1 VKSIRAYLL
10 KRLVGG
16 TALVLAVAGM
26 AIYLVVA
33 RSLEAQFDRGLDDRL
48 QGFASIL
55 FQVGD
60 EVEFEFS
67 QELMPEYAPGPAA
80 SYFELRFED
89 GSLLERS
96 DSLVGEDLPSR
107 PGMTGDPMH
116 WTAGLPDGRE
126 GRYAARFVQ
135 VHHVHPEEGP
145 DRPSAK
151 VVSIAVASGV
161 EELVAAERAMLASC
175 IGVGCAVLALIG
187 IVAWT
192 AVKRGLEP
200 TARFGATIDAI
211 RMDDLPE
218 SLDVGPM
225 PQELA
230 PVAQKTDALI
240 RRVDTALRRERRTTA
255 DIAHELRTPI
265 SEILTVSE
273 VALRNGHD
281 PVATRRALSTVRDVA
296 WRMGRSVFTLL
307 KLARLEMGA
316 ESFDHESIA
325 VAEIVRD
332 TLRSLNALTQ
342 EREIQVSN
350 DLGESDRIG
359 GDREAVRIVIAN
371 LLSNAL
377 YYAPPRGTVECR
389 LEVAGDGWRFTVEN
403 EAPELRPADLAALA
417 DPFWRKDSARTDRSR
432 AGLGLSLSRALA
444 ERSGMV
450 LEFELEGG
458 LFRACLR
465 SPAAVSAPRAPSPS
479 SEGLAQR
486 RDSIGAP

>member
-1 VKSIRAYLL
+1 MKSIRSYLL

-16 TALVLAVAGM
+16 TALVLAAAGT

-48 QGFASIL
+48 LGFASIL
-55 FQVGD
+55 FQVGE

-67 QELMPEYAPGPAA
+67 QELMPEYALGPAA

-96 DSLVGEDLPSR
+96 DSLVGADLAIR
-107 PGMTGDPMH
+107 PGMTSEPMH
-116 WTAGLPDGRE
+116 WTAPLPDGRK
-126 GRYAARFVQ
+126 GRYAARVVQ
-135 VHHVHPEEGP
+135 VHHVYPEEGP
-145 DRPSAK
+145 DRPRAK
-151 VVSIAVASGV
+151 VVRIAVASGL

-187 IVAWT
+187 FVAWT

-200 TARFGATIDAI
+200 TIRFGATLDAI

-230 PVAQKTDALI
+230 PVAQKTDALV
-240 RRVDTALRRERRTTA
+240 RRADAALRRERRTTA

-273 VALRNGHD
+273 VALRDGHD
-281 PVATRRALSTVRDVA
+281 PAAARRALSTVRDVA

-316 ESFDHESIA
+316 ESFERESIA

-332 TLRSLNALTQ
+332 SLRSLNALSQ
-342 EREIQVSN
+342 EREVRCVN
-350 DLGESDRIG
+350 HVAESDRVE
-359 GDREAVRIVIAN
+359 GDREAVRIVISN

-377 YYAPPRGTVECR
+377 YYGPPRGTVECR
-389 LEVAGDGWRFTVEN
+389 LELSSAGWRFSVEN
-403 EAPELRPADLAALA
+403 EAPDLRHEDLAALT
-417 DPFWRKDSARTDRSR
+417 DPFWRKDRARTDRSR
-432 AGLGLSLSRALA
+432 AGLGLALSRALA
-444 ERSGMV
+444 ERSGMA
-450 LEFELEGG
+450 LDFELESG
-458 LFRACLR
+458 LFRAILGNHR
-465 SPAAVSAPRAPSPS
+465 SATPS
-479 SEGLAQR
+479 GRQA
-486 RDSIGAP
+486 RDSLRV

>member
-16 TALVLAVAGM
+16 TALVLAVAGI

-89 GSLLERS
+89 GRLLERS
-96 DSLVGEDLPSR
+96 DSLAGEDLVVR
-107 PGMTGDPMH
+107 PGTTGEPAH
-116 WTAGLPDGRE
+116 WTAPLPDGRK
-126 GRYAARFVQ
+126 GRYAARVVQ

-145 DRPSAK
+145 DRPRARL
-151 VVSIAVASGV
+151 VRIAVARGQ

-175 IGVGCAVLALIG
+175 IGVGCVVLALIG
-187 IVAWT
+187 FAAWT

-200 TARFGATIDAI
+200 TVRIAATLDAI
-211 RMDDLPE
+211 RIEDLPA
-218 SLDVGPM
+218 SLGAGPM
-225 PQELA
+225 PEELE
-230 PVAQKTDALI
+230 PVSQKADALI
-240 RRVDTALRRERRTTA
+240 RRVDAALRRERRTTA

-273 VALRNGHD
+273 VALRDRHD
-281 PVATRRALSTVRDVA
+281 PAAARRALSTVRDVA

-316 ESFDHESIA
+316 ESFERESVD

-332 TLRSLNALTQ
+332 SLRSLNALAR
-342 EREIQVSN
+342 ERQVRCVSHVA
-350 DLGESDRIG
+350 DSARVE
-359 GDREAVRIVIAN
+359 GDREAVRIVISN

-377 YYAPPRGTVECR
+377 YYGPPGGTVECR
-389 LEVAGDGWRFTVEN
+389 LELSGAGWRFCVEN
-403 EAPELRPADLAALA
+403 EAPDLRPEDLAALT
-417 DPFWRKDSARTDRSR
+417 DPFWRKDRARTDRSR
-432 AGLGLSLSRALA
+432 AGLGLALSRALA
-444 ERSGMV
+444 ERSGMA
-450 LEFELEGG
+450 LDFELQQGT
-458 LFRACLR
+458 FRAILGNHA
-465 SPAAVSAPRAPSPS
+465 PAMPRGAPA
-479 SEGLAQR
+479 
-486 RDSIGAP
+486 RDSLRAADTG